1 MVGERCEPGGGFSSR
16 DEGGERSG
24 DTAALGCGAAIQTR
38 ERGKGIEH
46 AVGVLVV
53 SYRPG
58 GLGPHIDCPVRSR
71 ALVPLGLFNSDG
83 LPE

>member
-24 DTAALGCGAAIQTR
+24 DTAAAGCGAAVGTR
-38 ERGKGIEH
+38 ERGKGTEH

-53 SYRPG
+53 SYRPR
-58 GLGPHIDCPVRSR
+58 GLGPRTAQFVHERSFLSASLIVMGS
-71 ALVPLGLFNSDG
+71 ALV
-83 LPE
+83 